1 MVCYHWHSGLAVFVP
16 WLHSVHW
23 PMATVS
29 GQSLCVI
36 ADKADCR
43 LCQYVVTF
51 PGFHG
56 LTGVLSNTCTHWPGC
71 SALIL
76 LTNTHT
82 LTYIHREALCKLTR
96 CSSSWLECFTSLN
109 QIQLFHIINWGIS
122 YHETQCS
129 FHKENNFSL
138 NHPLLHMGQI
148 VTFTTETIGLHI
160 KLFIQLLFV

>member
-1 MVCYHWHSGLAVFVP
+1 MYLDMHPSMIRWQVVHISRLTSIRAGSASGLLSLTQWSGLAVFVP

-96 CSSSWLECFTSLN
+96 CSSSGWNVSHHWIRYSCFTL
-109 QIQLFHIINWGIS
+109 
-122 YHETQCS
+122 
-129 FHKENNFSL
+129 
-138 NHPLLHMGQI
+138 
-148 VTFTTETIGLHI
+148 
-160 KLFIQLLFV
+160 